1 MDECPFCES
10 SSPPLE
16 NDHAY
21 VRPDKYPVSKGHLLI
36 CPRRRFSDFFDAT
49 PEERSAM
56 LSLPD
61 EAKAMSME
69 SLAPAGFN
77 VGINC
82 GRAAGQTVMHVH
94 IHLIPRYTDDMSDPS
109 GGVRGVIE
117 DRDFNGAF

>member
-56 LSLPD
+56 LSLLD

-77 VGINC
+77 VGINFSASEWGAISPKRPVSC
-82 GRAAGQTVMHVH
+82 
-94 IHLIPRYTDDMSDPS
+94 
-109 GGVRGVIE
+109 RGLL
-117 DRDFNGAF
+117 RGTPN